1 MKLEEEVVKKLK
13 ECNCLLTTAESC
25 TGGMVA
31 SSIVNVSGAS
41 EIFHEGY
48 ITYCDEAK
56 HKILGVSNDTLQR
69 YKAVS
74 SNTACEMA
82 DGALK
87 AANADIAVSV
97 TGVAGPSM
105 EDDKPVGL
113 VYIGIAHNCRSKA
126 KEFNFT
132 GDRETVRKKAC
143 EEALNM
149 ILEELSQV

>member
-1 MKLEEEVVKKLK
+1 M
-13 ECNCLLTTAESC
+13 
-25 TGGMVA
+25 
-31 SSIVNVSGAS
+31 
-41 EIFHEGY
+41 
-48 ITYCDEAK
+48 
-56 HKILGVSNDTLQR
+56 
-69 YKAVS
+69 S

-97 TGVAGPSM
+97 TGVAGPSI

-113 VYIGIAHNCRSKA
+113 VYIGIAHNCRSYA

-143 EEALNM
+143 EKALDM
-149 ILEELSQV
+149 ILEELSQI

>member
-13 ECNCLLTTAESC
+13 ECNCVLTTAESC

-87 AANADIAVSV
+87 AANSD
-97 TGVAGPSM
+97 
-105 EDDKPVGL
+105 
-113 VYIGIAHNCRSKA
+113 IAHNCRSYA

-149 ILEELSQV
+149 ILEELSQVQACRI